1 MRENLS
7 SPIKTVATAAQV
19 HDHLI
24 LQGGEPSGHNPSG
37 GIGWML
43 SMDTDMGK
51 ITIAGVG
58 DGTSLLLQKRH

>member
-1 MRENLS
+1 MRQNLS
-7 SPIKTVATAAQV
+7 LPIKTIAQV
-19 HDHLI
+19 RDYLI
-24 LQGGEPSGHNPSG
+24 LQGGEPSGHNPSD

-43 SMDTDMGK
+43 SVDTGMGK

>member
-1 MRENLS
+1 MRQNLS
-7 SPIKTVATAAQV
+7 LPIKTIAQV
-19 HDHLI
+19 RDYLI

-43 SMDTDMGK
+43 SMDTGMGK